1 MDIKGM
7 LSGMIGG
14 FFTVALVSLVL
25 SKNSRTVEVIKES
38 AKGFSNILAVAK
50 SDGSHTSTGM

>member
-1 MDIKGM
+1 MDFKSI

-14 FFTVALVSLVL
+14 FFTVALASLVL

-38 AKGFSNILAVAK
+38 AKGFGNILAVAK
-50 SDGSHTSTGM
+50 SDGSTSTGM

>member
-1 MDIKGM
+1 MDIKGT

-14 FFTVALVSLVL
+14 FFTVAILSLVL

-38 AKGFSNILAVAK
+38 AKGFGNILAVAK
-50 SDGSHTSTGM
+50 SDSNTSTGM

>member
-1 MDIKGM
+1 MDIKGL

-14 FFTVALVSLVL
+14 FFTVAIVSLVL

-38 AKGFSNILAVAK
+38 AKGFGNILAVAK
-50 SDGSHTSTGM
+50 SDSNTSTGM

>member
-1 MDIKGM
+1 MDIKGL

-14 FFTVALVSLVL
+14 FFTVALASLIL

-38 AKGFSNILAVAK
+38 AKGFGNILAVAK
-50 SDGSHTSTGM
+50 SDSNTSTGM